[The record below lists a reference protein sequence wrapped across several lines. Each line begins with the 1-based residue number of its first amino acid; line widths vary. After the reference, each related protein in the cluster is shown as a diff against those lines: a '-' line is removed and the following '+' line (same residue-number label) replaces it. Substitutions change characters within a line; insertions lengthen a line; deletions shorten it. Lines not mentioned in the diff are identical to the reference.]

1 MARRSA
7 VGHGREAAV
16 VEEAPAGGLAL
27 GSPADAWEVPEQ
39 RGRRGR
45 SGGGGGVGGGGRWGG
60 SGGRWWLWVG
70 RAVLWA
76 LILVILVNG
85 VRAPF
90 ERFSSNQSSTPETPK
105 PGKGADFPSSSAS
118 AFAIQFATVYLNY
131 DQRTA
136 QARQTQLQSFIADG
150 TDGNFGW
157 NGVGQLQVQSVQ
169 VAGVDARD
177 ANNAVVTVLARA
189 TDRWFRLSVPVYAK
203 NGAMVISSRPAL
215 LPPPTKAQLP
225 QNGVADRDQAL
236 EGELQSAL
244 GPFFQAYAQSDQ
256 SSLSRF
262 ADGNTITGL
271 ANSVTFAQVKEVVAP
286 KGAASER
293 TVNATV
299 SWQIPGAA
307 GGVGGQLDQ
316 TYELAMVKKGANW
329 FVRDIHGTT
338 RPGPS

>member
-16 VEEAPAGGLAL
+16 VEEAPSGGLAL
-27 GSPADAWEVPEQ
+27 GSPADSWEVPEQ
-39 RGRRGR
+39 RAPR
-45 SGGGGGVGGGGRWGG
+45 GGRWGG
-60 SGGRWWLWVG
+60 SGGRWWVWVG
-70 RAVLWA
+70 RAILWA

-85 VRAPF
+85 IRAPF
-90 ERFSSNQSSTPETPK
+90 ERFTSDQSGGTETPK
-105 PGKGADFPSSSAS
+105 PSKGVDFPTSSAS

-131 DQRTA
+131 DQRNA
-136 QARQTQLQSFIADG
+136 QARQTQLQSFVADG
-150 TDGNFGW
+150 ADGNFGW

-169 VAGVDARD
+169 VAGVDVRD

-189 TDRWFRLSVPVYAK
+189 TDRWFRLAVPVYTK

-215 LPPPTKAQLP
+215 LPPPTKAALP
-225 QNGVADRDQAL
+225 QSGVTDRDQAL
-236 EGELQSAL
+236 ESELQSAL

-271 ANSVTFAQVKEVVAP
+271 ANSVTFDQVKEVVAP
-286 KGAASER
+286 KGPANER
-293 TVNATV
+293 TVSATV
-299 SWQIPGAA
+299 TWQIPGTGA
-307 GGVGGQLDQ
+307 GNDGGLDQ